1 MTFVLYLC
9 CYAATLIAFA
19 LTVRHH
25 ADRVIDEVLAAEQ
38 RQIARMQA
46 AGLEAN
52 ARARWSR

>member
-1 MTFVLYLC
+1 MIALTVC
-9 CYAATLIAFA
+9 CFGAVLIAFA

-25 ADRVIDEVLAAEQ
+25 SDRVIDEVLAAEQ